1 MQSISN
7 DSEIGRVGIT
17 EDGYVV
23 PKDLL
28 AYFKDGK
35 QQQIPV
41 ISGWVTGDGDFLG
54 GNEMTVEKY
63 KEEAIA
69 NYGDKAASFLALF
82 PADTN
87 EDVKKMKSKL
97 GMLNFAGVPSHLLAN
112 YNTQSSYL
120 YQFGHVPPEKQ
131 NFPNYGAFHTSE
143 VPYALHT
150 LHTWNRDW
158 QPLDKT
164 IEDALSSYWVNFAK
178 TGNPNGDNLP
188 NWNPYD
194 KQSGNI
200 MVIEDTTLS
209 SKIGFLKSE
218 LDFLAEL

>member
-1 MQSISN
+1 M
-7 DSEIGRVGIT
+7 
-17 EDGYVV
+17 
-23 PKDLL
+23 
-28 AYFKDGK
+28 AHFKNGK
-35 QQQIPV
+35 QQQIPI

-120 YQFGHVPPEKQ
+120 YQFGHVPPEKKD
-131 NFPNYGAFHTSE
+131 FPNYGAFHTSE

-158 QPLDKT
+158 QPSDKT
-164 IEDALSSYWVNFAK
+164 IEDVLSSYWVNFAK

-188 NWNPYD
+188 IWNTYD
-194 KQSGNI
+194 KHGSI
-200 MVIEDTTLS
+200 MVIDETTLS
-209 SKIGFLKSE
+209 SKEGFMKNEIKFLSE
-218 LDFLAEL
+218 L